1 MGITIDIDTGGSF
14 TDGFLTAGNRIEQVK
29 VDTTPHDFT
38 VCLLNCIEEG
48 ADRLGI
54 SVAELLSKTTVIR
67 YSTTIGTNCLLQRAG
82 PKLGLILTEGFAAT
96 LYASDNDDEEL
107 EAAKAMADI
116 ILPSMRIGVKEE
128 IDSSGEIRQPLDEED
143 VRQAVEYLLDSGAR
157 GIVISLQNSSLNPTH
172 EQKAKAVIDSEYPRH
187 YLGSVPVLTASAI
200 TAHSNNHI
208 HTRYKP

>member
-1 MGITIDIDTGGSF
+1 
-14 TDGFLTAGNRIEQVK
+14 
-29 VDTTPHDFT
+29 
-38 VCLLNCIEEG
+38 
-48 ADRLGI
+48 
-54 SVAELLSKTTVIR
+54 
-67 YSTTIGTNCLLQRAG
+67 LLQRTG

-116 ILPSMRIGVKEE
+116 ILPSMRVEIKEE

-208 HTRYKP
+208 HTRYKPCSIQKVDGFLGKDRVDVGKGLRRTQAGRCYPGR